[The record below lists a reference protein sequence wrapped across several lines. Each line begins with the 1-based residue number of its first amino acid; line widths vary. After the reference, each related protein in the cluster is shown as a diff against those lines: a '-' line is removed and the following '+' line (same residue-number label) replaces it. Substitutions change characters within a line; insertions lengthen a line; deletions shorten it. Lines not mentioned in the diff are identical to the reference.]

1 MWIVKKLIHLRRND
15 GMPKTPCI
23 TVNNAEVY
31 ILYVK
36 ETLHR
41 LEQERIKAARWIIRS
56 AARRK
61 ARERERVGRWL
72 VKEPRPRFASEIAAE
87 LGLCLSQS
95 ERAGQVAARKYIY
108 TLERR
113 RTYIY
118 I

>member
-1 MWIVKKLIHLRRND
+1 MDNQVRRTAK
-15 GMPKTPCI
+15 G
-23 TVNNAEVY
+23 
-31 ILYVK
+31 
-36 ETLHR
+36 
-41 LEQERIKAARWIIRS
+41 
-56 AARRK
+56 
-61 ARERERVGRWL
+61 ERERVGRWL

-118 I
+118 IRPGERNGE